1 MKVIFF
7 GGKGG
12 VGKTTI
18 SSAYAVKKAEE
29 GKEVLLISTD
39 PAHSLSDIFQEEI
52 KDEKRIKDRLTA
64 VEIDIRKELETY
76 KERIFKLASNLFSP
90 QTRPMLESLLHTL
103 EESPGI
109 EDVVILEALS
119 RLLTTRNYDIAVVDT
134 APTGHT
140 LGLLKTVQNTSGVL
154 REVIKIKRRIRSLR
168 EMAGTE
174 TKDTAL
180 EILEERERRFKA
192 FSRVVYTESLFIPIL
207 NPEKLPLLETKR
219 LVTGLKHVGIDV
231 KTLIVNKV
239 LPQNPKDPFL
249 IKRKEIEKKYLKEI
263 EESFPEMRKLYIP
276 MLDEEIL
283 GYEKLKDFAQRF
295 LSI

>member
-1 MKVIFF
+1 MKVVFF

-52 KDEKRIKDRLTA
+52 KGEKRIGNRLTA
-64 VEIDIRKELETY
+64 VEIDIKEEIEHY
-76 KERIFKLASNLFSP
+76 KKKILKLASQMFSP
-90 QTRPMLESLLHTL
+90 ATREQLENLIHTL

-119 RLLTTRNYDIAVVDT
+119 RILTTKNYDLAVVDT

-140 LGLLKTVQNTSGVL
+140 LGFLKTVQNASGIL
-154 REVIKIKRRIRSLR
+154 REVIKIKRKVKSLK

-180 EILEERERRFKA
+180 EILEEREKRLRV
-192 FSRVVYTESLFIPIL
+192 FSHLIYTESLFIPVL
-207 NPEKLPLLETKR
+207 NPERLPLLETRR
-219 LVTGLKHVGIDV
+219 LVSGLRRIGIRV
-231 KTLIVNKV
+231 NTIIVNKV
-239 LPQNPKDPFL
+239 LPEEPQDSFL
-249 IKRKEIEKKYLKEI
+249 IKRKEIERKYLKEI
-263 EESFPEMRKLYIP
+263 EESFPEIKKLYIP
-276 MLDEEIL
+276 LLEEEVI
-283 GYEKLKDFAQRF
+283 GYERLMDFARSF

>member
-1 MKVIFF
+1 MKVVFF

-52 KDEKRIKDRLTA
+52 KDRKKLKDRLTA
-64 VEIDIRKELETY
+64 VEIDIKKELEEY
-76 KERIFKLASNLFSP
+76 KNKVFSLASNLFNP
-90 QTRPMLESLLHTL
+90 HTRAQLEGLLHTL

-119 RLLTTRNYDIAVVDT
+119 KILTTESYDLAVVDT

-140 LGLLKTVQNTSGVL
+140 LGLLKTVRNTSQVL
-154 REVIKIKRRIRSLR
+154 REVIKIKRRIKTLR
-168 EMAGTE
+168 EMAGREENDKT
-174 TKDTAL
+174 L
-180 EILEERERRFKA
+180 MLLEEREKRLQA
-192 FSRVVYTESLFIPIL
+192 FSKLIYSEARFVPVL
-207 NPEKLPLLETKR
+207 NPEKLPILETQR
-219 LVTGLKHVGIDV
+219 LVQGLRHIGLTVSL
-231 KTLIVNKV
+231 LIVNKV
-239 LPQNPKDPFL
+239 LPENVSEPFL
-249 IKRKEIEKKYLKEI
+249 LKRKEIERKYLSEI
-263 EESFPEMRKLYIP
+263 EEVFGDVKKVYIP
-276 MLDEEIL
+276 LLEEEVM
-283 GYEKLKDFAQRF
+283 GYERLKSFAQRF

>member
-1 MKVIFF
+1 MRVVFF

-52 KDEKRIKDRLTA
+52 GERKKLKDRLTA
-64 VEIDIRKELETY
+64 VEIDIKKELRQYE
-76 KERIFKLASNLFSP
+76 ERVLKLASDLLSP
-90 QTRPMLESLLHTL
+90 QVKHQLSELLHTL

-119 RLLTTRNYDIAVVDT
+119 KLLTVENYDIAVVDT

-140 LGLLKTVQNTSGVL
+140 LGLLKTVRNTSQVL
-154 REVIKIKRRIRSLR
+154 KEVIKIKQKVRTLR
-168 EMAGTE
+168 EMAGKE
-174 TKDTAL
+174 ERDSAL
-180 EILEERERRFKA
+180 ELLEEREKRFQK
-192 FSRVVYTESLFIPIL
+192 FSELIYSQAQFIPVL
-207 NPEKLPLLETKR
+207 NPERLPILETKR
-219 LVTGLKHVGIDV
+219 LVQGLRHIGLNPQL
-231 KTLIVNKV
+231 LIINKV
-239 LPQNPKDPFL
+239 LPESVSDEFL
-249 IKRKEIEKKYLKEI
+249 LKRKEIERKYIKEI
-263 EESFPEMRKLYIP
+263 EELFPDLKKIFVPL
-276 MLDEEIL
+276 LEEEVV

-295 LSI
+295 LPI

>member
-1 MKVIFF
+1 MRVVFF

-52 KDEKRIKDRLTA
+52 KGEKKLRDRLTA
-64 VEIDIRKELETY
+64 VEIDIEGEFESY
-76 KERIFKLASNLFSP
+76 KEKVLKLSSHLFSS
-90 QTRPMLESLLHTL
+90 QTRQTLENLLHTL

-109 EDVVILEALS
+109 EDVVVLETLS
-119 RLLTTRNYDIAVVDT
+119 RILITKNYDIAVVDT

-140 LGLLKTVQNTSGVL
+140 LGLLKTVKNASGIL
-154 REVIKIKRRIRSLR
+154 REIIKIKKRIRTLR
-168 EMAGTE
+168 EMAENE
-174 TKDTAL
+174 TKDAAL
-180 EILEERERRFKA
+180 EIIEEREKRLNTFARI
-192 FSRVVYTESLFIPIL
+192 VYTESLFIPIL
-207 NPEKLPLLETKR
+207 NPEKLPVLETRR
-219 LVTGLKHVGIDV
+219 LISGLKHIGIDV
-231 KTLIVNKV
+231 NTIIVNKV

-249 IKRKEIEKKYLKEI
+249 VKRKEVEKKYLKEI
-263 EESFPEMRKLYIP
+263 EEFFRGMRKLYIP
-276 MLDEEIL
+276 LLEEEIV
-283 GYEKLKDFAQRF
+283 GYERLMNFARKF